1 MKPLFP
7 TLNVPSIKPQVLGL
21 VVDADHEISTNDG
34 VIYVQLHPTDDEVY
48 AEIHFNFEMDYEYVA
63 PEYMD
68 GYLMCGG
75 DVQLGKHNITSWEVV
90 EVQGCEWSPSLDD
103 KVMIKILINKW
114 IDDSCE
120 SIAQDIY
127 EQACEVDY

>member
-7 TLNVPSIKPQVLGL
+7 TLNMPSIKPQVLGL
-21 VVDADHEISTNDG
+21 VANADHEISPNDG
-34 VIYVQLHPTDDEVY
+34 TIYIQLHPTDDEVY
-48 AEIHFNFEMDYEYVA
+48 AEVHFNFQMDYEYVA

-68 GYLMCGG
+68 GYLFYGG
-75 DVQLGKHNITSWEVV
+75 NVELGQHNITSWEVV
-90 EVQGCEWSPSLDD
+90 EVEGCEWSPSVDD
-103 KVMIKILINKW
+103 KVMIQLLIDKW

-127 EQACEVDY
+127 DEMGEVEY